1 MENKKT
7 TKLPIKEGTI
17 RKLKEENKI
26 DIIEDTNDNFIF
38 KRNSSNVIANS
49 FFPLIP
55 ITFLLV
61 HFFGDAQSKYSFR
74 HALLTT
80 KFNMYFIIG
89 EFITIVMILLMCYF
103 LFISIKNDM
112 ETKVQVNHDEL
123 TIKEKILFIPIKE
136 KKFKRK
142 ELKIETIEIEEKY
155 FSIIFKQ
162 EKISFKKT
170 LNFMLSKREANYLVN
185 KINSLC

>member
-1 MENKKT
+1 MENKKK

-74 HALLTT
+74 HIILTN
-80 KFNMYFIIG
+80 KFDIFSIIC
-89 EFITIVMILLMCYF
+89 EVITIVKKLLMCYF
-103 LFISIKNDM
+103 L
-112 ETKVQVNHDEL
+112 
-123 TIKEKILFIPIKE
+123 
-136 KKFKRK
+136 
-142 ELKIETIEIEEKY
+142 
-155 FSIIFKQ
+155 
-162 EKISFKKT
+162 
-170 LNFMLSKREANYLVN
+170 
-185 KINSLC
+185 